1 MHANSPY
8 ICPRCQIGHLQR
20 GQATF
25 ITCVDDQLLSI
36 PDVDAWACD
45 ICHYREFDATA
56 IRQIELITGAFVT
69 PLEIAPQPTRP
80 ASGETPPTTKATA

>member
-25 ITCVDDQLLSI
+25 VTCVDEQLLSI
-36 PDVDAWACD
+36 PDVAAWACD
-45 ICHYREFDATA
+45 ICHYREFDADA
-56 IRQIELITGAFVT
+56 VRQIELITGAFVT
-69 PLEIAPQPTRP
+69 PLEAVPQPTRAP
-80 ASGETPPTTKATA
+80 AGEVSTPSKATA